1 MTRAGNCRLKE
12 QGGPPQGIYPELL
25 WGLDWAGIFGRSVF
39 SLLTQEMSLTN
50 VTRLKLS
57 LPSPKE
63 PGGAF
68 YALSN
73 RPRLLISL
81 PSLSL
86 AENPVWLRL
95 SPECAGSANFSYR
108 DREGKEIR

>member
-12 QGGPPQGIYPELL
+12 RGGPPQGIYLKLP
-25 WGLDWAGIFGRSVF
+25 GKLDWAGIFGRSVF

-63 PGGAF
+63 PLGAF
-68 YALSN
+68 YALSD
-73 RPRLLISL
+73 RPQPLISL
-81 PSLSL
+81 PSLCL
-86 AENPVWLRL
+86 AENPVWLRPL
-95 SPECAGSANFSYR
+95 PEYAGSADSSYR
-108 DREGKEIR
+108 A